1 MEWPHTRRRPLRTAV
16 PYSGYLKINFTATE
30 QTGWL
35 LSYSSINST
44 FWDATY
50 YDTNLI
56 YDLWIGAPAAM
67 LMDGTFRFPVYPG
80 AVYILIENF
89 ENGASTVTY
98 SVTYHY

>member
-1 MEWPHTRRRPLRTAV
+1 LRTPV
-16 PYSGYLKINFTATE
+16 PYSGYLEINFTATE

-56 YDLWIGAPAAM
+56 YDLWIGACLYAY
-67 LMDGTFRFPVYPG
+67 GRRIPVLG
-80 AVYILIENF
+80 IS
-89 ENGASTVTY
+89 G
-98 SVTYHY
+98 